1 MPRPQRKKRFP
12 PSSSDNK
19 DIIGVNGGIGNQV
32 VESDTIGQKALNLL
46 FPGRKAISEYDARNV
61 DLPAQTAGYFGDYG
75 DQVVDPV
82 QHVFAMTTD
91 EDKLIHQ
98 LPVDRVSKY
107 GFLDAMAL
115 DPTIESAVQ
124 MHIAHALSADLNSG
138 QIIKIESSTDAENEF
153 VKELK
158 ETFESDFN
166 EKIRTWAFPAA
177 IYGVN
182 YLRVYSEPG
191 VGVTHIRDDFYTHP
205 RHLREYEHSGRLA
218 GFTSAY
224 QGTQKTVTLMPP
236 WSFVSVKIPYNRKDY
251 VVEPYR
257 VDAKNVDI
265 SNDDYSQESMVETQN
280 YGTSLIETAYGP
292 WFDLMEAILSLNMSR
307 KNAARLER
315 LIGVNM
321 GRLDPVRSA
330 KYLNAITSQMK
341 KADKEMARRSLRKGF
356 VQTVLNH
363 IIPIWGDSKGRLDIN
378 SLQGTPD
385 INGLED
391 VFFHV
396 KRLGSALGID
406 PSLLGFGD
414 MMQGGLGEGGWFR
427 VSVIAAM
434 KAQQL
439 RSAIRTTCDRI
450 MDIHV
455 AQKTGKIFLPGQ
467 KPWKI
472 VFNSVSTAMERE
484 ERENMEGRA
493 NLVSLIVGSVAGMD
507 QEFSH
512 MKRSAFYNYLFT
524 DILKMDEQKFKEAFP
539 EALVDKPPE
548 QPKDEDG
555 GNGGGGGGNPFESL
569 DEEKIKTMVFEAI
582 GNFYEKTE
590 V

>member
-1 MPRPQRKKRFP
+1 MAFGRKKP
-12 PSSSDNK
+12 P
-19 DIIGVNGGIGNQV
+19 
-32 VESDTIGQKALNLL
+32 EETPDTVGSKALDLL
-46 FPGRKAISEYDARNV
+46 FPGRKAISDYDARNV
-61 DLPAQTAGYFGDYG
+61 DLPAQTAGFFGDYG
-75 DQVVDPV
+75 DQIIDPV
-82 QHVFAMTTD
+82 QHVFALTTD

-98 LPVDRVSKY
+98 LPVDRVARY
-107 GFLDAMAL
+107 GFLEAMAT
-115 DPTIESAVQ
+115 DPTIESAIQ
-124 MHIAHALSADLNSG
+124 MHLAHALSADLNSG
-138 QIIKIESSTDAENEF
+138 QILKIESVTDAEDAF

-158 ETFESDFN
+158 ETFEETLNQD
-166 EKIRTWAFPAA
+166 IRSWAYPAA
-177 IYGVN
+177 VYGVN
-182 YLRVYSEPG
+182 YLRVYSEQG
-191 VGVTHIRDDFYTHP
+191 VGVTHVRNDFYTHP
-205 RHLREYEHSGRLA
+205 RHIREYEQSGRLA

-224 QGTQKTVTLMPP
+224 QGTQKQVALMPP
-236 WSFVSVKIPYNRKDY
+236 WTMVAVKIPYWRKDA

-265 SNDDYSQESMVETQN
+265 SDNDFASESMIETQN
-280 YGTSLIETAYGP
+280 YGFSLIETAYGP
-292 WFDLMEAILSLNMSR
+292 WFDLMEAILSMNMSR

-330 KYLNAITSQMK
+330 KYLNTITSQMK
-341 KADKEMARRSLRKGF
+341 KADKEMSRRSLRKGF

-396 KRLGSALGID
+396 KRLGGALGVD

-414 MMQGGLGEGGWFR
+414 LLQGGLGEGGWFR

-439 RSAIRTTCDRI
+439 RNAIRTSVDKI
-450 MDIHV
+450 FDIHI
-455 AQKTGKIFLPGQ
+455 AQKTGKVFLPGQ

-472 VFNSVSTAMERE
+472 VFNSVSTAIERE

-493 NLVSLIVGSVAGMD
+493 NLMSMIVGSVAGMD
-507 QEFSH
+507 QEFSK

-524 DILKMDEQKFKEAFP
+524 DILKMDEQKFKDAFP
-539 EALVDKPPE
+539 ESIVDKPPE
-548 QPKDEDG
+548 NPEENKS
-555 GNGGGGGGNPFESL
+555 GGNPFESVG
-569 DEEKIKTMVFEAI
+569 DDKFKTMVFEAI
-582 GNFYEKTE
+582 ENYYKEE